1 MARELIEISGGH
13 FGMPFPPG
21 KFRAPNDPLT
31 DTRVIIRANYD
42 KRHGDDTAT

>member
-1 MARELIEISGGH
+1 MACELIEISGGH
-13 FGMPFPPG
+13 LGMPFPPG
-21 KFRAPNDPLT
+21 KFRAPDDPLT